1 MIRTL
6 LIPLGILTAF
16 IFGAATLMATAP
28 TLTPEAVKPAPLNV
42 RVINAE
48 PQKLTLTVS
57 SQGTVKPLIESQLI
71 PEVSG
76 KIEWMSDNLIVG
88 GFFNKGEELARVDS
102 LDYET
107 ALSRAE
113 AALLRTEAEL
123 EHSKFELMRMRSL
136 EERKLASRS
145 NLENALRIYRVNTA
159 AQLDAAANLKQAQEN
174 LKRTTLVAPF
184 TGLVRAKSVDIGQ
197 FVARGQP
204 IATVYANSSV
214 EVRLPVADRQ
224 LAFLDIPPTQRG
236 ELPVESQPS
245 VTLTANYAGQQL
257 QWTGTIVRTEAEI
270 DRSSR
275 MVQLVARVNN
285 SDADTAISVGQFVN
299 AEISGRIANNIFVLP
314 RSALRNDNSI
324 LIVDN
329 EDKLRFRNI
338 ETLRLFQDTIL
349 VSGGL
354 TAGDRIC
361 ISSVQTAVDGMLVDP
376 SVVQNNSRLAVG
388 AR

>member
-6 LIPLGILTAF
+6 LIPLGILATF

-28 TLTPEAVKPAPLNV
+28 TLTPEPVKPTPLTV
-42 RVINAE
+42 RVIDAQ
-48 PQKLTLTVS
+48 PQTLTLTVS
-57 SQGTVKPLIESQLI
+57 SQGTVKPLTESQLI

-76 KIEWMSDNLIVG
+76 KIEWMSDSLVVG
-88 GFFNKGEELARVDS
+88 GFFTEGEELARVES

-113 AALLRTEAEL
+113 AALLRAEAEL

-145 NLENALRIYRVNTA
+145 NLENALRMYRVNTA
-159 AQLDAAANLKQAQEN
+159 AQLDAAANLKQAKEN
-174 LKRTTLVAPF
+174 LKRTSLIAPF

-197 FVARGQP
+197 FVARGQS

-224 LAFLDIPPTQRG
+224 LAFLNIPPTQRG
-236 ELPVESQPS
+236 ELPVQSQPS
-245 VTLTANYAGQQL
+245 VKLTANYAGQQL

-275 MVQLVARVNN
+275 MVQLVARVDNT
-285 SDADTAISVGQFVN
+285 STDVAISVGQFVN
-299 AEISGRIANNIFVLP
+299 AEISGRSAENIFVLP

-324 LIVDN
+324 LVVDN
-329 EDKLRFRNI
+329 QNKLRFRDI
-338 ETLRLFQDTIL
+338 ETLRLYEDTVLI
-349 VSGGL
+349 SGGL
-354 TAGDRIC
+354 VPGERIC
-361 ISSVQTAVDGMLVDP
+361 ISSVQTAIDGMVVDP
-376 SVVQNNSRLAVG
+376 SMVRNDSTLAVG
-388 AR
+388 AG

>member
-1 MIRTL
+1 MTRTL
-6 LIPLGILTAF
+6 LIPLGILAAF

-28 TLTPEAVKPAPLNV
+28 TLTPEAVTPAPLTV
-42 RVINAE
+42 RVIDAQ
-48 PQKLTLTVS
+48 PQSLTLTVS
-57 SQGTVKPLIESQLI
+57 SQGTVRPLTESQLI

-76 KIEWMSDNLIVG
+76 KIEWMSDSLIVG
-88 GFFNKGEELARVDS
+88 GFFSKGEELARVDS

-145 NLENALRIYRVNTA
+145 NLENALRMYRVNTA

-174 LKRTTLVAPF
+174 LKRTTLIAPF

-197 FVARGQP
+197 FVSRGQP

-224 LAFLDIPPTQRG
+224 LAFLDIPPPQRG
-236 ELPVESQPS
+236 ELPAESQPS

-285 SDADTAISVGQFVN
+285 NEADVAISVGQFVN
-299 AEISGRIANNIFVLP
+299 AEISGRTADNIFVLP
-314 RSALRNDNSI
+314 RSALRNDSNI

-329 EDKLRFRNI
+329 ENKLRFRDI
-338 ETLRLFQDTIL
+338 ETLRLYEDTIL

-354 TAGDRIC
+354 AAGERIC

-376 SVVQNNSRLAVG
+376 SVVQNNSQLAVG

>member
-6 LIPLGILTAF
+6 VIPIGILAIF

-28 TLTPEAVKPAPLNV
+28 KLAPEAVKPAPLNV
-42 RVINAE
+42 RVINAQ

-57 SQGTVKPLIESQLI
+57 SQGTVKPLTESQLI

-88 GFFNKGEELARVDS
+88 GFFSKGEELARIDS

-123 EHSKFELMRMRSL
+123 EHSKFELIRMRSL

-145 NLENALRIYRVNTA
+145 NLENALRVYRVNSA

-174 LKRTTLVAPF
+174 LKRTALVAPF

-197 FVARGQP
+197 FVSRGQTV
-204 IATVYANSSV
+204 ATVYANSSV

-224 LAFLDIPPTQRG
+224 LAFLDIPTTQRG
-236 ELPVESQPS
+236 ELPFESQPS
-245 VTLTANYAGQQL
+245 VTLTANYADQRS
-257 QWTGTIVRTEAEI
+257 TAKI
-270 DRSSR
+270 D
-275 MVQLVARVNN
+275 
-285 SDADTAISVGQFVN
+285 TYG
-299 AEISGRIANNIFVLP
+299 
-314 RSALRNDNSI
+314 
-324 LIVDN
+324 
-329 EDKLRFRNI
+329 
-338 ETLRLFQDTIL
+338 L
-349 VSGGL
+349 VSRHRK
-354 TAGDRIC
+354 TAH
-361 ISSVQTAVDGMLVDP
+361 
-376 SVVQNNSRLAVG
+376 
-388 AR
+388 

>member
-6 LIPLGILTAF
+6 LIPVGILATF
-16 IFGAATLMATAP
+16 LFGAATLMATAP
-28 TLTPEAVKPAPLNV
+28 TLTPESVAPAPLTV
-42 RVINAE
+42 RVINAQ
-48 PQKLTLTVS
+48 PQDLNLTVT
-57 SQGTVKPLIESQLI
+57 SQGTVTPLIESQLI

-76 KIEWMSDNLIVG
+76 KIEWMSDSLVAG
-88 GFFNKGEELARVDS
+88 GFFNQGDELIRVES

-174 LKRTTLVAPF
+174 LKRTTLSAPF
-184 TGLVRAKSVDIGQ
+184 TGLVRAKGVDIGQ
-197 FVARGQP
+197 FVARGQS
-204 IATVYANSSV
+204 IATIYANESL

-224 LAFLDIPPTQRG
+224 LAFLNIPPTQRG

-245 VTLTANYAGQQL
+245 VKLTATYAGQL
-257 QWTGTIVRTEAEI
+257 HEWTGTIVRTEAEI

-275 MVQLVARVNN
+275 MVQLVARIENTNAGVP
-285 SDADTAISVGQFVN
+285 ISVGQFVT
-299 AEISGRIANNIFVLP
+299 AEISGRDAKNVFVLP
-314 RSALRNDNSI
+314 RSAVRSNNRILVVDADN
-324 LIVDN
+324 
-329 EDKLRFRNI
+329 KLRFREI
-338 ETLRLFQDTIL
+338 DTLRLYQDTIMI
-349 VSGGL
+349 SGGL
-354 TAGDRIC
+354 AADERVC

-376 SVVQNNSRLAVG
+376 SIVANDFAATLG
-388 AR
+388 AE